1 MQLGHNLSV
10 ERGFNALESHS
21 MITGPLM
28 TRAVIGQGEKAV
40 VDTTVTLFAVIERI
54 VGFMNNRPILV
65 FAIFVRNAKSVLVNE
80 T

>member
-65 FAIFVRNAKSVLVNE
+65 IAIFVRNAKSVLVNE